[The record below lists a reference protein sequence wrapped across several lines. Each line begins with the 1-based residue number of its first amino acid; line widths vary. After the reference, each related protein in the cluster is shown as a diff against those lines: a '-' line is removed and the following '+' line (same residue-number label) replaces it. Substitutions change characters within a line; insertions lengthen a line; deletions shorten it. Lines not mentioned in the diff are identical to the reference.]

1 MKHNF
6 ERAGVMLQFLKSYI
20 DGDSY
25 ALLDFSYKKT
35 DYKVGSDL
43 PQVDDTWG
51 TFSSN
56 DIFSGYDEH
65 AWFYK
70 KVVIPAHLRNK
81 NVYLRFSTNV
91 YGWDAVNPQFIVYI
105 NGKIAQ
111 ALDVNHTMVKLDSSL
126 EAFDLHLYAYTGSVD
141 PDWFTGQRGNPQ
153 FHLSASLV
161 ERDALAEKVYYD
173 IKVLY
178 EVLEYS
184 EENTKEYYQLLK
196 ALTEI
201 LNLLDFRKPRSE
213 EYRAALQKAS
223 EYADQEFYGK
233 VCQKTLPQVTCI
245 GHTHID
251 IAWLWRVA
259 QTREKAQRSFAT
271 VIQLMRQYPEYK
283 FMSSQALLY
292 QMVKEECPD
301 LYEEIKREIKSGRW
315 EVEGSMWV
323 EADCNLISGESLVRQ
338 ILVGKNFFKKEFGID
353 TKVLWCPDVFGYSVA
368 MPQILKKSG
377 VDKFV
382 TSKISWNDTNQMPY
396 DVFMWRGLDGSEV
409 FTYFLTAQDKVKGK
423 QPSNFTTYVGMG
435 EPKQIAGTWD
445 RFQQKELTSETII
458 TYGWGDGGGGP
469 TSEHIE
475 QIIRMSQGLPNCP
488 TTVFDTATNF
498 LNRVYDEVKD
508 NRYLKR
514 WDGELYLEY
523 HRGTY
528 TTQAKNKKFNRK
540 SEFALSN
547 LEALSIASKVL
558 ANTEYPK
565 ETLDSAWKMVLTN
578 QFHDIIPGSSIK
590 EVYEETDV
598 EYADFF
604 RTAASLR
611 DDFTSAISNNVK
623 TDGGVI
629 VWNPQSYTNSGII
642 RLDEQ
647 SYYVENIPA
656 KGYKVLPL
664 SDLQVKKSVQVS
676 QRTLENDYYLVEFD
690 EQYNVE
696 RIYSK
701 QQDRECLKKGCKAN
715 VFTVFEDIPHNFDAW
730 ELRKYYKEKKW
741 NVDEVVSAT
750 PVFEGARAGICIVKK
765 FLTSEI
771 RQTIYLYDGIERIDF
786 VTDID
791 WDVEHTC
798 LKVSFPIDVHTTKA
812 TYDVQFGN
820 IERNT
825 HENTC
830 WDGAKFEVCAH
841 KYVDIS
847 DAGFGVTLM
856 NDCKYGHDVR
866 DGVMSLTLLKCATY
880 PNPDSDKGN
889 HQFTYS
895 LYAHKGN
902 VQDSSAVAIAYDLNN
917 PMYAQRIEKNEQ
929 GNLPE
934 CYSLISCDAKNFVLE
949 TIKQAE
955 NTEDIVVR
963 GYECN
968 NKRTAVTLQ
977 CGFPVKKAY
986 ACNLLEEKEMEIPIK
1001 DGKISFVVNPFEIY
1015 SIYLEV

>member
-25 ALLDFSYKKT
+25 ALSDFSYKKT
-35 DYKVGSDL
+35 DYKIGSDL

-51 TFSSN
+51 TFSSD

-70 KVVIPAHLRNK
+70 KVVIPPQLQNK
-81 NVYLRFSTNV
+81 NIYLRFSTNV

-105 NGKIAQ
+105 NGKIVQ
-111 ALDVNHTMVKLDSSL
+111 ALDVNHTMVKLDPQL
-126 EAFDLHLYAYTGSVD
+126 GEFDLYLYAYTGSVD

-153 FHLSASLV
+153 FHLSASIV

-184 EENTKEYYQLLK
+184 EENTKEYYELLK
-196 ALTEI
+196 GLTDI
-201 LNLLDFRKPRSE
+201 LNLLDFRKPHSV
-213 EYRAALQKAS
+213 EYREALQKAS
-223 EYADQEFYGK
+223 DYADQEFYGK
-233 VCQKTLPQVTCI
+233 VCKKALPQVTCI

-301 LYEEIKREIKSGRW
+301 LYEEIKKAIQEGRW

-323 EADCNLISGESLVRQ
+323 EADCNLISGESMVRQ
-338 ILVGKNFFKKEFGID
+338 VLVGKNFFKKEFGID

-368 MPQILKKSG
+368 MPQILRKAG

-396 DVFMWRGLDGSEV
+396 DVFMWRGLDGSEI
-409 FTYFLTAQDKVKGK
+409 FTYFLTAQDKVKGQK
-423 QPSNFTTYVGMG
+423 PSNFTTYVGMG

-475 QIIRMSQGLPNCP
+475 QIKRMSYGLPNCP

-508 NRYLKR
+508 NRYFNR

-528 TTQAKNKKFNRK
+528 TSQAKNKKFNRK

-547 LEALSIASKVL
+547 LEALSIASKLLVDT
-558 ANTEYPK
+558 AYPK
-565 ETLDSAWKMVLTN
+565 EDLDEAWKMVLTN

-598 EYADFF
+598 EYANFF
-604 RTAASLR
+604 NKAASLR
-611 DDFTSAISNNVK
+611 DCFTSEIAKSVK
-623 TDGGVI
+623 TDGGVM
-629 VWNPQSYTNSGII
+629 VWNPQSYINSGMI
-642 RLDEQ
+642 RLDGQ

-656 KGYKVLPL
+656 KGYKIVPWTE
-664 SDLQVKKSVQVS
+664 LQVKKSVQVS
-676 QRTLENDYYLVEFD
+676 QRVLENAYYLVEFD
-690 EQYNVE
+690 EQYNIE

-701 QQDRECLKKGCKAN
+701 QQNRECLKKGCKAN
-715 VFTVFEDIPHNFDAW
+715 VFTVFEDFPHNFDAW
-730 ELRKYYKEKKW
+730 ELRKYHKEKKW
-741 NVDEVVSAT
+741 YPDEVISAT
-750 PVFEGARAGICIVKK
+750 PVFEGARAGIRIVKK

-798 LKVSFPIDVHTTKA
+798 LKVTFPIDIHTTKA
-812 TYDVQFGN
+812 TYDVQFGS

-825 HENTC
+825 HKNTT
-830 WDGAKFEVCAH
+830 WDEAKFEVCAH

-856 NDCKYGHDVR
+856 NDCKYGHDVQ

-880 PNPDSDKGN
+880 PSPDADKGN

-895 LYAHKGN
+895 IYAHKGN
-902 VQDSSAVAIAYDLNN
+902 VYDSDTVALAYDLNN
-917 PMYAQRIEKNEQ
+917 PMYAQKIEKNEQ
-929 GNLPE
+929 GYLPE
-934 CYSLISCDAKNFVLE
+934 SYSLISCSAKNFVVE

-955 NTEDIVVR
+955 NTEGIVVR

-977 CGFPVKKAY
+977 FGFPVKKAY
-986 ACNLLEEKEMEIPIK
+986 ACNLLEEKEMEIPVEN
-1001 DGKISFVVNPFEIY
+1001 GQVSFVAKPFEIY
-1015 SIYLEV
+1015 SIYIEV

>member
-25 ALLDFSYKKT
+25 ALSDFSYKKT

-43 PQVDDTWG
+43 PNVDETWG
-51 TFSSN
+51 TFSAD

-70 KVVIPAHLRNK
+70 KVVIPAHLKNK
-81 NVYLRFSTNV
+81 NIYLHFSTNV

-105 NGKIAQ
+105 NGKIVQ

-126 EAFDLHLYAYTGSVD
+126 DEFDLYLYAYTGSVD

-153 FHLSASLV
+153 FHLSARIV

-178 EVLEYS
+178 DILEYS
-184 EENTKEYYQLLK
+184 DENTKEYYDLLK
-196 ALTEI
+196 AVTDM
-201 LNLLDFRKPRSE
+201 LNLLDFRKPHSE
-213 EYRAALQKAS
+213 AYRASLQKAS
-223 EYADQEFYGK
+223 DYADKEFYCK
-233 VCQKTLPQVTCI
+233 VCKKTMPQVTCI

-271 VIQLMRQYPEYK
+271 AIQLMRQYPDYK

-292 QMVKEECPD
+292 EMVKEECPD
-301 LYEEIKREIKSGRW
+301 LYEEIKKAIVDGRW

-396 DVFMWRGLDGSEV
+396 DVFMWRGLDGSEI
-409 FTYFLTAQDKVKGK
+409 FTYFLTAQDKVKGQK
-423 QPSNFTTYVGMG
+423 PVNYTTYIGMG

-445 RFQQKELTSETII
+445 RFQQKELTNETII

-469 TSEHIE
+469 TAEHIE
-475 QIIRMSQGLPNCP
+475 QIKRMEYGIPNCP
-488 TTVFDTATNF
+488 TAVFDTATNF

-528 TTQAKNKKFNRK
+528 TSQANNKKFNRK
-540 SEFALSN
+540 AEFALSN

-558 ANTEYPK
+558 TATTYPK
-565 ETLDSAWKMVLTN
+565 EELDAAWKMVLTN

-598 EYADFF
+598 EYAEFF
-604 RTAASLR
+604 RKAASLR
-611 DDFTSAISNNVK
+611 DGFTSAIANNVK
-623 TDGGVI
+623 TDGGVM
-629 VWNPQSYTNSGII
+629 VFNPQSYTNSSII
-642 RLDEQ
+642 LLDEQ
-647 SYYVENIPA
+647 AYYVENIPA
-656 KGYKVLPL
+656 KGYKVVPFA
-664 SDLQVKKSVQVS
+664 DLKVQNSVHVS
-676 QRTLENDYYLVEFD
+676 NYRLENDYYLIEFD
-690 EQYNVE
+690 EQYNIE

-701 QQDRECLKKGCKAN
+701 LHQRDCLKADCKAN

-741 NVDEVVSAT
+741 EVDELVSAT
-750 PVFEGARAGICIVKK
+750 PIFEGARAGIRIVKK

-771 RQTIYLYDGIERIDF
+771 GQTIYLYDGVKRIDF

-791 WDVEHTC
+791 WDIEHTC
-798 LKVSFPIDVHTTKA
+798 LKVAFPIGIHTTKV

-830 WDGAKFEVCAH
+830 WDEAKFEVCAH

-880 PNPDSDKGN
+880 PNPDCDKGK

-902 VQDSSAVAIAYDLNN
+902 VHDSDAVALAYDLNN
-917 PMYAQRIEKNEQ
+917 PMFAQKVERNEN
-929 GNLPE
+929 GRLPDS
-934 CYSLISCDAKNFVLE
+934 YSLISCNAKNFVVE
-949 TIKQAE
+949 TVKQAE
-955 NTEDIVVR
+955 NTDGIVVR

-968 NKRTAVTLQ
+968 NKRTLVALQ

-986 ACNLLEEKEMEIPIK
+986 VCNLLEEKEAEIPVEN
-1001 DGKISFVVNPFEIY
+1001 GKISFTVNPFEIY
-1015 SIYLEV
+1015 SIYMEV